1 MTPGVMSR
9 MVTTTVTGE
18 ELYPSARGLFRPAQ
32 KSPDSRHR
40 RIALAWLL
48 AGMLAAVLG
57 RRILSWIDHNV

>member
-1 MTPGVMSR
+1 MRR
-9 MVTTTVTGE
+9 MVTTTVSGE
-18 ELYPSARGLFRPAQ
+18 ELYPSARSLFRPAQ
-32 KSPDSRHR
+32 KAPDPLAR